1 MKKRYF
7 QIIAVTLLVLA
18 AAFLIAGRII
28 PRTLESLLPE
38 NFQPESGH
46 VSDFF
51 GSGSGRELTDEEL
64 QSLWSLLNGLQYRYN
79 GRVPGGVM
87 KGELYHV
94 SLFRLQEP
102 VEHVYFFVTKT
113 LGVVYLND
121 KEYDMIGDTAPLL
134 TFLDNLQ

>member
-1 MKKRYF
+1 MKKQHL

-28 PRTLESLLPE
+28 PRDLESLLPK

-51 GSGSGRELTDEEL
+51 GSGSGRELTDGEM

-113 LGVVYLND
+113 LGVV
-121 KEYDMIGDTAPLL
+121 
-134 TFLDNLQ
+134 